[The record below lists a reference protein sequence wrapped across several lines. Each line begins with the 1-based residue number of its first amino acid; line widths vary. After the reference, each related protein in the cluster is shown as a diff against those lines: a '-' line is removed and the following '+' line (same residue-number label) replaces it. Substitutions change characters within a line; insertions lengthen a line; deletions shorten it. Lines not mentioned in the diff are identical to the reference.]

1 MLAIGEKIKEL
12 RLASG
17 WSQGDLATRVLVS
30 RQSVSKWENNIT
42 VPDIEKLV
50 DLSELFDVS
59 LDELILS
66 KTDNVL
72 PENEDAIAVNDETPY
87 RALKRML
94 WIQTLLLLL
103 MIIGIAWLFFT

>member
-17 WSQGDLATRVLVS
+17 WSQGDLTTRVLVS

-72 PENEDAIAVNDETPY
+72 HENEDAIAVDDETPY

-94 WIQTLLLLL
+94 WIQTLLLLV

>member
-72 PENEDAIAVNDETPY
+72 PENEDAIEVVNEAPY

-103 MIIGIAWLFFT
+103 MIIGIAWLFFA